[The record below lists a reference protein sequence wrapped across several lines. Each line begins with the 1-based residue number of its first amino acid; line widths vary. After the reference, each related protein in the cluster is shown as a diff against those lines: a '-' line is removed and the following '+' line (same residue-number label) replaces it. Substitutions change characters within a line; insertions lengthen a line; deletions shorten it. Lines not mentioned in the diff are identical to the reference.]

1 MLTKLIMLIANLNMV
16 NTESIYNYY
25 ELAVQKWCSDD
36 YMIHG
41 LWPQINSTD
50 YPVNCKPVLYIEPE
64 GTLLINMNTYW
75 SSCDNT
81 LWEHEWE
88 KHGSCMQVQN
98 NINETSFFNKTISL
112 FIENKKLLENCKDD
126 DCIMGCF
133 DLDYNL
139 INC

>member
-81 LWEHEWE
+81 LWKHEWE